1 MLEVVLGSSAY
12 GARLIAT
19 QPIAAGQLIHSI
31 REYQS
36 TSQPSYRSIQT
47 GVDSH
52 IEELGVIAY
61 LNHSCQPNT
70 LVNTTTLEVYA
81 LRPIAVGEELTF
93 FYPSTEWEMDRPFIC
108 LCGAPQC
115 VRVVAG
121 AKYLSVDTL
130 SRHVINQHIREMIR
144 QTLEQR
150 ILANALFSVKVE

>member
-1 MLEVVLGSSAY
+1 MLEVVLGNSAY

-19 QPIAAGQLIHSI
+19 KPITAGQLVHSI
-31 REYQS
+31 REYQV
-36 TSQPSYRSIQT
+36 TTQPSYRSIQV

-52 IEELGVIAY
+52 IEELGIIAY

-70 LVNTTTLEVYA
+70 LVNTTTFEVYA
-81 LRPIAVGEELTF
+81 VRSIAPGEELTF

-108 LCGAPQC
+108 LCSAPQC

-130 SRHVINQHIREMIR
+130 SRHFINQHIREMIR

-150 ILANALFSVKVE
+150 ILTDALVSVKAE